1 MAFPL
6 FQPGTCMPLRV
17 SSYSFCQIHTI
28 FGPVNPFAG
37 FDANDKIFTL
47 VFQLPAFHLAVD
59 SEVAPTPLTKADD
72 EFAFWTGSARP

>member
-1 MAFPL
+1 
-6 FQPGTCMPLRV
+6 MPLRV
-17 SSYSFCQIHTI
+17 SSYGFCQIHTI

-59 SEVAPTPLTKADD
+59 SEVAPTP
-72 EFAFWTGSARP
+72 